1 MNIFDYTVPEVG
13 EDFKSLFKSE
23 NIDIVRIVSS
33 EKLEDKLYIQDI
45 DEFVILL
52 EGEALLEVEGKEVI
66 LKKGDTLF
74 IPAKMPHRVLRTKKG
89 TLWLAI
95 YMKKI

>member
-1 MNIFDYTVPEVG
+1 MNIFDYSIPEVG
-13 EDFKSLFKSE
+13 EDFKSLFKNK

-33 EKLEDKLYIQDI
+33 NKLEDKLYIQDV

-52 EGEALLEVEGKEVI
+52 EGEALLELESREVK

-74 IPAKMPHRVLRTKKG
+74 IPSKMPHRVLKTKMG

-95 YMKKI
+95 YMKKS

>member
-1 MNIFDYTVPEVG
+1 MNIFKYTTPEVG
-13 EDFKSLFKSE
+13 EDFKSLFKNE

-33 EKLEDKLYIQDI
+33 EKLEDKLYVQDV
-45 DEFVILL
+45 DEFVVLL
-52 EGEALLEVEGKEVI
+52 EGEATLSINGKEII

-74 IPAKMPHRVLRTKKG
+74 ILAKEPHRVLKTKKG

-95 YMKKI
+95 YFKN

>member
-1 MNIFDYTVPEVG
+1 MNIFNYNIPNIG
-13 EDFKSLFKSE
+13 EDFKTLFKNE

-33 EKLEDKLYIQDI
+33 DILEDKLYIQDV

-52 EGEALLEVEGKEVI
+52 EGKAHLELEGKEVI
-66 LKKGDTLF
+66 LNKGDTLF
-74 IPAKMPHRVLRTKKG
+74 IPTKMPHRVLKTKKG

-95 YMKKI
+95 YMK

>member
-13 EDFKSLFKSE
+13 EDFKSLYKSK

-33 EKLEDKLYIQDI
+33 KKLEDKLYIQDV

-52 EGEALLEVEGKEVI
+52 EGRALLDIDGNEVV

-74 IPAKMPHRVLRTKKG
+74 IPAKKPHRLLKTTKG

-95 YMKKI
+95 YMKSS